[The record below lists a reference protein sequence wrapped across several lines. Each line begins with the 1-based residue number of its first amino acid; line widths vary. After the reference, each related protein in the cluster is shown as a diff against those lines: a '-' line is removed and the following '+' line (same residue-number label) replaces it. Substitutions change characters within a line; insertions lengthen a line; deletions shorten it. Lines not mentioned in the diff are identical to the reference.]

1 MVSRSRFQILFSSL
15 RWSLAT
21 ALTACVM
28 QVIAPPA
35 FGAGSLSIRL
45 NAPYNVIVDSNVCS
59 PSTNAPQIATVGA
72 GFCNYGDA
80 PLTDVVGSIGNF
92 TARTPGT
99 YPVRDSAAAANDVAL
114 TSSCLA
120 NTGTYSLAHL
130 GDLVDATRY
139 IGTLDVGQCS
149 WQYWSFSYPR
159 RSNPDTCG
167 SPVWC
172 ATNDPN
178 DDLWLPFD
186 AWGTS
191 AQGST
196 ANTTWRV
203 TMRNE
208 ISAVANKIFPN
219 GATWFTEPSTCY
231 PGQTV
236 VTNGINYRLGNVNF
250 GFDNDGNGTPDYNA
264 FLQPIGDA
272 GWNPACFRLVKS
284 SGQLTMNISG
294 GPTQYL
300 DFVDQLYFTNLP
312 SNNTGITGV
321 VYYTFMCLGGACS
334 VPLTPYQEA
343 ASGSDNEKFAGD
355 YGAGVG
361 NLVSTTPNSTL
372 TKSVADTSPLDG
384 RASAGE
390 TLSYSMTLTN
400 SETVPIGNPSLGV
413 PLVIRDAIPTGTKY
427 AGGTATA
434 SFACCGVS
442 VLYSTD
448 NGVTW
453 SSTQPG
459 TPSLVTNLMWR
470 LQAPLPAGASG
481 TVGFGVTV
489 NSPYSGD
496 PVILNTAKASFGDAA
511 AYLQASAA
519 IPVLGTARI
528 GDTIFRDDG
537 AGTPANAN
545 NGVQNAGE
553 TVLPNIGLTLY
564 WDRDGDGVLDTD
576 DLAIATT
583 SSGASGSGCGGTGNY
598 CFSSLAAGNY
608 LVVVD
613 KTDADL
619 PLGFRLTTPT
629 PAVPKDTIA
638 VTGLTAGATVATVDY
653 GFGPALIVAKT
664 RTSSA
669 ISTEGQV
676 VTYTLSA
683 TNARPAV
690 QACSYTAWAEALG
703 TSSFT
708 SPGNAVNAQGPDG
721 LYARGGEA
729 GGGDGLVVQ
738 TFGIGTP
745 SGTVAGAE
753 LLIPLYVGNNLI
765 NDDLDYTVTDVVG
778 GQTLSGTVSTASLNT
793 AVGAANLKTFS
804 VSVSSI
810 LTTFAEIAGARV
822 SFTFKHTGG
831 SDGVI
836 LFVDGAAL
844 RATTNELCGA
854 PGDDMRSVPM
864 TDTYDADV
872 LSFLDATTAPAS
884 SAVTGTAPNRT
895 GTLTWDLGPLR
906 AQQTKTVTVRFL
918 AAEQDTNG
926 DGESDVVVHT
936 NTEAVTGAVFFDG
949 GLVNNATA
957 TATHEVDPRGSISGY
972 VWADLATA
980 NGIKNPAEAGI
991 PFVTVELLNG
1001 TCTAGVGGNC
1011 PTTVTDATGFYS
1023 FTGLASGSYR
1033 VQVRTATLPGAGSV
1047 QTGDPD
1053 QPNVVCTTCDNQ
1065 NTTAKVLT
1073 LSNGNP
1079 ADDDFTN
1086 NNFGYTIGNVVF
1098 GTLWE
1103 DYDGD
1108 GVKDPGEPA
1117 LSGVTVDLT
1126 NGVCTVGGT
1135 CPRVTT
1141 DASGRYRF
1149 VNVANGSWAVSV
1161 LTSSLPALTAPQTW
1175 QQTGDPDQ
1183 AGVPCTTCD
1192 STKATFAVSGGNI
1205 FGAYDFGYRRAGTS
1219 SIGDTL
1225 YADWN
1230 GNGSQGS
1237 GEEGIANVTVTLIR
1251 DINGD
1256 GVRDCGTDTICG
1268 NADDVDV
1275 VRAVTSTNASGGYL
1289 FSSLPAG
1296 TWIVQVDQ
1304 GDPDFTSAYTSLAQ
1318 TQDPD
1323 QAGVCTVCDGK
1334 ARATTDGTAAVLT
1347 VDFGYRPNGFG
1358 SIGDFVWKD
1367 ADGNGLQGTGETGLI
1382 NVSVTLYED
1391 GNGNGV
1397 IDATDAVVGT
1407 TVTDGSG
1414 LYHFYNLPVRRYLV
1428 DVDQTDAQIPTDSF
1442 GNRYVLSGGTDPHA
1456 VNLAANQQ
1464 YTAADFGFGPG
1475 ATLGDRVWRDDNGDG
1490 GQSANEP
1497 GINNV
1502 TVQLYLDNDN
1512 NKVFSAGDTLVATQ
1526 VTSTQNGNA
1535 GSYQFTGLA
1544 PGNYVVRADSTDVDL
1559 PSTNFTGDPDTTLDG
1574 QYGVTL
1580 SAGQDVTFADFGV
1593 RPPNVL
1599 GDRIWRDDDADGAQD
1614 TGEPGISGVIV
1625 SLYSRPLGSTGA
1637 YALVTTVTTDAD
1649 GLYTFGNLA
1658 AAQYRIDVSTATALT
1673 GYTETYE
1680 KDGGVCGTCNRQTD
1694 ITIPLT
1700 GLTDLTLDFGF
1711 LQPAQ
1716 LEIDKD
1722 TTTPTVRAGGQATY
1736 TLQVRNAG
1744 GVNATRVELSDIL
1757 MPEGV
1762 TCPGA
1767 SCWTLA
1773 SFTIAADSGVVRT
1786 STTPAD
1792 PVAGASTLT
1801 WGQWTLPPGKAVTI
1815 TYTVNVPAGMAAG
1828 TYDNTAR
1835 ARFDSNSSGA
1845 LDINDPFVDDAGTT
1859 AQDADTPLGLD
1870 PETDEDVTVTTASL
1884 GITKTPLFVTDGGT
1898 ANQVDPGDVLQYTMQ
1913 VNNTGTATLT
1923 NVTLSDAAP
1932 TGTTY
1937 VASSSTVVSYKTDT
1951 LTTYADNFDN
1961 GAVTDYPNGSDGTA
1975 AWVNA
1980 WSGTNTRTVD
1990 LGDFSVQIG
1999 KSDSMSRS
2007 VNLAAFYR
2015 ATLRFNVRRAGIDSG
2030 DPLTIS
2036 VGGTTLGTLTGTG
2049 MGAPGTACSTNPGG
2063 VTNDQTDSAY
2073 VAISCTISTLTSP
2086 AVVQLSTSAA
2096 LDNSGESF
2104 FIDDVV
2110 VEGAV
2115 RVTAGPI
2122 AGDPPG
2128 TLVLAS
2134 RGYSLL
2140 VGESMTVRFQ
2150 VSANSPLP
2158 IGITQISNTAF
2169 ASSTEVSPVSAS
2181 ANSPIANPATG
2192 SITGIVWD
2200 DSSGASANGVIDVS
2214 EPRLNNVR
2222 VELWSDP
2229 NGDGNPADGVRL
2241 TSVLTNSSGVFL
2253 FSAVTA
2259 GNYVVV
2265 VATSTL
2271 PVSYAET
2278 GDPDEAGVC
2287 AVCNSRSAAVA
2298 TGTNNITGKNFGYR
2312 YTPTPL
2318 PVTLSSFRAEAGTDG
2333 HLVFTWT
2340 TDTETHNA
2348 GFYIFGL
2355 VNEEWVPLHK
2365 HLIPS
2370 QGVNSVAP
2378 LTYRYKA
2385 DAVRAD
2391 AFLLVDV
2398 DTESKE
2404 HVHGP
2409 FPRGEWAVSRPAAMQ
2424 AIPWAAIRQEHQAKL
2439 DQRQGSW
2446 KKRGI
2451 PSVRFVVDADGLYRV
2466 TYEDLR
2472 AAGIDMSMVPLA
2484 QLALFDR
2491 AGAVPISIN
2500 GKGTFGPRMS
2510 IEFYGKAADNLYGDR
2525 NHYTLRVD
2533 PGAAL
2538 RISDDNT
2545 PATQL
2550 VKPVTVYR
2558 ETARVERQRLYNVS
2572 APGTDPWYDQDLMAI
2587 YTPASFTYSLLVSDP
2602 VPGAGPAELTV
2613 DLWGITDWPG
2623 KDPDHHAVVSLNST
2637 ALADAQFNGSQ
2648 ARAVTA
2654 EIPADVL
2661 RAGVNQIDLQLPLDQ
2676 GVSWDIMGLNAYQIS
2691 YARSLLARDGRLSF
2705 HGEAAPAFTVGGLA
2719 SSDASVYR
2727 LRGNLVERITK
2738 AAVTGSAGAFA
2749 VTFAGAKEAADY
2761 VVATEAR
2768 KLVPQILAVPEREDI
2783 FSGRAEYLVISHPD
2797 FIAGVAP
2804 LADHRRSQG
2813 LTAQVVDVD
2822 QIYENLSNGMVD
2834 PEAIRQYVAYAVR
2847 EKGTR
2852 YVVLVGGDSYDYK
2865 NYLGVGSLSFIP
2877 SLYVQAGGVRFVP
2890 ADPLYGDVDGDSIP
2904 DVPVGRLPVRT
2915 SQELDAV
2922 IAKTLAYEAK
2932 NYGRTFLAA
2941 TDGYDSMERISF
2953 SQISHQMLSG
2963 LGAGWSVEHADID
2976 TLGVPV
2982 ARARIIDTLNNGV
2995 AFAQY
3000 FGHSSYN
3007 VWSFSILF
3015 ASPHAVNL
3023 QNAGRPAVVAQWG
3036 CWNTYYVHPTVNT
3049 LGHALM
3055 VSGGQGA
3062 AAVLGAT
3069 ALTDSQSDI
3078 ELGQRYLPRIVQP
3091 GATIGDALLAAKRE
3105 LAQQHPEMRDVIVG
3119 WTILGDPAL
3128 VVESD
3133 QP

>member
-1 MVSRSRFQILFSSL
+1 MLSRSRFHVLSPFI
-15 RWSLAT
+15 RRGPAP
-21 ALTACVM
+21 ALTALAVLVVLVM
-28 QVIAPPA
+28 AAPPA
-35 FGAGSLSIRL
+35 FGAGQLSIRL

-80 PLTDVVGSIGNF
+80 PLTDVVGSIGNY
-92 TARTPGT
+92 TTRTPGS
-99 YPVRDSAAAANDVAL
+99 YPVRDSSTAAADVAL

-120 NTGTYSLAHL
+120 NTGTYSLTHL

-167 SPVWC
+167 NPVWC

-178 DDLWLPFD
+178 DDLWLAFD
-186 AWGTS
+186 TWGTS
-191 AQGST
+191 AQGSA

-250 GFDNDGNGTPDYNA
+250 GFDNDGNGSPDYNA
-264 FLQPIGDA
+264 FLQPIGDTN
-272 GWNPACFRLVKS
+272 WNPACFRLVKT
-284 SGQLTMNISG
+284 SGQLTMNLTSG
-294 GPTQYL
+294 TQYL
-300 DFVDQLYFTNLP
+300 DFVDQLYFTGLP
-312 SNNTGITGV
+312 SNNTNVTGV

-334 VPLTPYQEA
+334 VPLSPYQEA
-343 ASGSDNEKFAGD
+343 ASGFDNEKFAGD

-361 NLVSTTPNSTL
+361 NLVSTAPTSTL

-390 TLSYSMTLTN
+390 TLNYSMVMSNTG
-400 SETVPIGNPSLGV
+400 SGPIGAPTLGM
-413 PLVIRDAIPTGTKY
+413 PLVIRDSIPAGTKY

-442 VLYSTD
+442 ILYSTD

-453 SSTQPG
+453 SSSQPG
-459 TPSLVTNLMWR
+459 TPSLVTDLMWR
-470 LQAPLPAGASG
+470 LQAPLPAGSSG
-481 TVGFGVTV
+481 TVGFSVTV
-489 NSPYSGD
+489 NNPYSGD
-496 PVILNTAKASFGDAA
+496 PVIVNTGKASFGDAA
-511 AYLQASAA
+511 PYLQATAA

-553 TVLPNIGLTLY
+553 SVLSNIGLTLY
-564 WDRDGDGVLDTD
+564 WDRDGDGVLDTT

-583 SSGASGSGCGGTGNY
+583 SSGAANSGCASTGNY
-598 CFSSLAAGNY
+598 CFSNLAAGNY

-613 KTDADL
+613 KNDADV
-619 PLGFRLTTPT
+619 PAGFRLTTPT

-638 VTGLTAGATVATVDY
+638 VTGLTAGATVATVDF
-653 GFGPALIVAKT
+653 GFGPSLTVAKT

-669 ISTEGQV
+669 TSTEGQV
-676 VTYTLSA
+676 VTYTLSV
-683 TNARPAV
+683 TNARPAA
-690 QACSYTAWAEALG
+690 QSCTYTAWAEALS
-703 TSSFT
+703 TVTTSNFINSSF
-708 SPGNAVNAQGPDG
+708 AANAQGPDS

-729 GGGDGLVVQ
+729 GGGDNLALQ

-745 SGTVAGAE
+745 SGGVTKVE
-753 LLIPLYVGNNLI
+753 LLVPLYMGGNLI
-765 NDDLDYTVTDVVG
+765 DDNLDYTVTDVVG
-778 GQTLSGTVSTASLNT
+778 GQSLSGTISTANLNT
-793 AVGAANLKTFS
+793 ASGIANVKTFIID
-804 VSVSSI
+804 VSTI
-810 LTTFAEIAGARV
+810 LTTFAEVAGARV
-822 SFTFKHTGG
+822 AFTYKHTGA
-831 SDGVI
+831 SDGVV

-872 LSFLDATTAPAS
+872 LSFLDATTPPAS
-884 SAVTGTAPNRT
+884 SSVTGTAPNRT

-918 AAEQDTNG
+918 ATEQDTNG

-949 GLVNNATA
+949 GAVNNATA
-957 TATHEVDPRGSISGY
+957 TATHEVDPRGSVSGY
-972 VWADLATA
+972 VWADLGVTP
-980 NGIKNPAEAGI
+980 NGIKDAGEVGI

-1001 TCTAGVGGNC
+1001 TCTAGSTC

-1023 FTGLASGSYR
+1023 FTGLTTGNYR
-1033 VQVRTATLPGAGSV
+1033 VQVRTTTLPGAGATQS
-1047 QTGDPD
+1047 GDPD
-1053 QPNVVCTTCDNQ
+1053 QPGIKCTACDNQ
-1065 NTTAKVLT
+1065 NTAAKVLT

-1079 ADDDFTN
+1079 ADDDYTN
-1086 NNFGYTIGNVVF
+1086 NNFGYSIGNVVF

-1108 GVKDPGEPA
+1108 GVKDPGEPI
-1117 LSGVTVDLT
+1117 LSGITVDLT
-1126 NGVCTVGGT
+1126 NGVCVVGST

-1141 DASGRYRF
+1141 DSSGRYRF
-1149 VNVANGSWAVSV
+1149 VNVANGNWSVAV

-1183 AGVPCTTCD
+1183 AGVPCTACD
-1192 STKATFAVSGGNI
+1192 NTKSTVSITGGNI
-1205 FGAYDFGYRRAGTS
+1205 FGAYDFGYRRAGNS
-1219 SIGDTL
+1219 VIGDTL
-1225 YADWN
+1225 YADWD
-1230 GNGSQGS
+1230 GDATQDS

-1275 VRAVTSTNASGGYL
+1275 VRAVTTTNASGNYS

-1296 TWIVQVDQ
+1296 TWIVQIDQ
-1304 GDPDFTSAYTSLAQ
+1304 GDPDFTGAYTSLSQ

-1323 QAGVCTVCDGK
+1323 QAGVCTACDGK
-1334 ARATTDGTAAVLT
+1334 AKATTDGSASVLT

-1367 ADGNGLQGTGETGLI
+1367 ANGNGLQDSGETGLTNI
-1382 NVSVTLYED
+1382 TVTLYED
-1391 GNGNGV
+1391 GNANGV
-1397 IDATDAVVGT
+1397 IDAGDAVVGIT
-1407 TVTDGSG
+1407 TTDASG

-1428 DVDQTDAQIPTDSF
+1428 DVDQTDAQIPTDPF

-1475 ATLGDRVWRDDNGDG
+1475 ATIGDRVWRDDNGDG
-1490 GQSANEP
+1490 GQTTNEP
-1497 GINNV
+1497 GLNNV

-1526 VTSTQNGNA
+1526 VTATANGNA

-1544 PGNYVVRADSTDVDL
+1544 PGNYVVRVDSTDVDL

-1599 GDRIWRDDDADGAQD
+1599 GDRIWRDDDGDGVQD
-1614 TGEPGISGVIV
+1614 TGEPGISGVVV
-1625 SLYSRPLGSTGA
+1625 SLYSRALGSTGA
-1637 YALVTTVTTDAD
+1637 YSLVTTTTTDAD

-1658 AAQYRIDVSTATALT
+1658 AAQYRIDLTTATALT

-1680 KDGGVCGTCNRQTD
+1680 KDAGVCGTCNKQTD

-1700 GLTDLTLDFGF
+1700 GQTDLTLDFGF

-1736 TLQVRNAG
+1736 TLKVRNVG
-1744 GVNATRVELSDIL
+1744 GVNATRVELSDTQV
-1757 MPEGV
+1757 PEGC
-1762 TCPGA
+1762 TT
-1767 SCWTLA
+1767 CWTLA
-1773 SFTIAADSGVVRT
+1773 SFSIAADTGVTRT

-1792 PVAGASTLT
+1792 PVAGATSLT

-1815 TYTVNVPAGMAAG
+1815 TYVMNVPAGAAAG

-1835 ARFDSNSSGA
+1835 ARFDSNNSGA
-1845 LDINDPFVDDAGTT
+1845 LDAGDPFVDDVGTT

-1870 PETDEDVTVTTASL
+1870 PETDEDVTVTTTSIA
-1884 GITKTPLFVTDGGT
+1884 ITKSASFITDAGT
-1898 ANQVDPGDVLQYTMQ
+1898 AGQVDPGDVLEYTMV
-1913 VNNTGTATLT
+1913 VNNPATGTLT
-1923 NVTLSDAAP
+1923 NVTLSDAVP

-1937 VASSSTVVSYKTDT
+1937 VAGSSTVASYRTDT
-1951 LTTYADNFDN
+1951 LTTFADDFDN
-1961 GAVTDYPNGSDGTA
+1961 GAGGTNYPSGSDGTGT
-1975 AWVNA
+1975 WLNN
-1980 WSGTNTRTVD
+1980 WSGSNATATD
-1990 LGDFSVQIG
+1990 LGDFSVQLG
-1999 KSDSMSRS
+1999 KSNGLSRS
-2007 VNLAAFYR
+2007 ANLATFYR
-2015 ATLRFNVRRAGIDSG
+2015 ATLRFNVRRVNIDSL
-2030 DPLTIS
+2030 DNLTIS
-2036 VGGTTLGTLTGTG
+2036 VGGTTLGILDGTG
-2049 MGAPGTACSTNPGG
+2049 MTSGTACNNPGG
-2063 VTNDQTDSAY
+2063 TTNNQTDAAY
-2073 VAISCTISTLTSP
+2073 VAITCTISTLTSP
-2086 AVVQLSTSAA
+2086 AVVSFSTSAA
-2096 LDNSGESF
+2096 LDNTGENF

-2115 RVTAGPI
+2115 RVTASTT
-2122 AGDPPG
+2122 GDAPAA
-2128 TLVLAS
+2128 LVPAS

-2140 VGESMTVRFQ
+2140 AGESMTVRFR
-2150 VSANSPLP
+2150 VTANSPLP
-2158 IGITQISNTAF
+2158 VGITEIANTAF
-2169 ASSTEVSPVSAS
+2169 ASSTEIPTPVSAS
-2181 ANSPIANPATG
+2181 ANKNIANPATG

-2200 DSSGASANGVIDVS
+2200 DSSGASGNGVIDTG
-2214 EPRLNNVR
+2214 EPKLSNVR
-2222 VELWSDP
+2222 VELWTDP
-2229 NGDGNPADGVRL
+2229 NNDGNPADGTRVATDL
-2241 TSVLTNSSGVFL
+2241 TDSSGVFL

-2271 PVSYAET
+2271 PVSYTET

-2287 AVCNSRSAAVA
+2287 SVCNSRSAAVS
-2298 TGTNNITGKNFGYR
+2298 TGSNTITGKNFGYR
-2312 YTPTPL
+2312 YSPTPL
-2318 PVTLSSFRAEAGTDG
+2318 PVTLSSFRADTDTDG
-2333 HLVFTWT
+2333 GLLFTWT
-2340 TDTETHNA
+2340 TDTETKNA

-2355 VNEEWVPLHK
+2355 VHDEWVPLHK

-2370 QGVNSVAP
+2370 QAVNSVAP
-2378 LTYRYKA
+2378 LTYRFKA
-2385 DAVRAD
+2385 DAAPAE

-2398 DTESKE
+2398 DTETKE

-2409 FPRGEWAVSRPAAMQ
+2409 FPRGPWEVSQPAAMQ
-2424 AIPWAAIRQEHQAKL
+2424 AIPWAAIQKEHQAKL
-2439 DQRQGSW
+2439 DQRQGVW
-2446 KKRGI
+2446 KKKDI
-2451 PSVRFVVDADGLYRV
+2451 PTVRFVVAADGLYRV
-2466 TYEDLR
+2466 TYEDLK
-2472 AAGIDMSMVPLA
+2472 AAGIDMIKVPLA
-2484 QLALFDR
+2484 QLALFNR
-2491 AGAVPISIN
+2491 AGAVPIFVDGN
-2500 GKGTFGPRMS
+2500 GTFGPGKA
-2510 IEFYGKAADNLYGDR
+2510 IEFYGKKADSLYSDK
-2525 NHYTLRVD
+2525 NYYTLRVD
-2533 PGAAL
+2533 PGAVL
-2538 RISDDNT
+2538 RVTDDNT
-2545 PATQL
+2545 PVSQL
-2550 VKPVTVYR
+2550 RNPVTVYR
-2558 ETARVERQRLYNVS
+2558 ETARVERQALYNVA
-2572 APGTDPWYDQDLMAI
+2572 APGNDPWYDQDLMALFA
-2587 YTPASFTYSLLVSDP
+2587 PAAFTYSLTVTDP
-2602 VPGAGPAELTV
+2602 VPNAGPAELSV

-2623 KDPDHHAVVSLNST
+2623 KDPDHHAVISLNGT
-2637 ALADAQFNGSQ
+2637 DLADAQWNGSQ
-2648 ARAVTA
+2648 ARTVTA
-2654 EIPADVL
+2654 DIPADL
-2661 RAGVNQIDLQLPLDQ
+2661 LSAGANRIDLRMPLDQ
-2676 GVSWDIMGLNAYQIS
+2676 GVDWDILGLNAYQIR
-2691 YARSLLARDGRLSF
+2691 YPRRLLARDGRLSF
-2705 HGEAAPAFTVGGLA
+2705 RGDAATAFTVGALPT
-2719 SSDASVYR
+2719 SDVTVYR
-2727 LRGNLVERITK
+2727 LRGTRMERLAK
-2738 AAVTGSAGAFA
+2738 PSVTGTAGAYA
-2749 VTFAGAKEAADY
+2749 VTFAGAGEAADY
-2761 VVATEAR
+2761 VVATAAR
-2768 KLVPQILAVPEREDI
+2768 KLAPQILPAPAKEDI
-2783 FSGRAEYLVISHPD
+2783 FTGQAEYLVISHPD
-2797 FIAGVAP
+2797 FAAGAAT
-2804 LADHRRSQG
+2804 LADHHRTKG
-2813 LTAQVVDVD
+2813 LSAQVVDVD

-2834 PEAIRQYVAYAVR
+2834 AEAIRQYVAFAAR

-2852 YVVLVGGDSYDYK
+2852 YVLLVGGDSYDYK
-2865 NYLGVGSLSFIP
+2865 NYLGLGTLSFIP
-2877 SLYVQAGGVRFVP
+2877 SLYVPAGGVRFVP
-2890 ADPLYGDVDGDSIP
+2890 ADPLYGDVDGNSIP

-2915 SQELDAV
+2915 SQELSAV

-2932 NYGRTFLAA
+2932 SYNRTFLSA
-2941 TDGYDSMERISF
+2941 TDGYDSLERISF
-2953 SQISHQMLSG
+2953 SQVSTEMLAG
-2963 LGAGWSVEHADID
+2963 LGANWSVEHADVD
-2976 TLGVPV
+2976 ALGVPV
-2982 ARARIIDTLNNGV
+2982 ARAKVIDTLNNGV

-3015 ASPHAVNL
+3015 ASPHAL
-3023 QNAGRPAVVAQWG
+3023 QLTNAGRPAVVAQWG
-3036 CWNTYYVHPTVNT
+3036 CWNTYYVHPTINT

-3055 VSGGQGA
+3055 VSGDRGA
-3062 AAVLGAT
+3062 AAVLGAA

-3078 ELGQRYLPRIVQP
+3078 ELGKRYLPLIVQP
-3091 GATIGDALLAAKRE
+3091 GATIGDALLAAKRD

-3128 VVESD
+3128 VVE
-3133 QP
+3133 P